1 MQQENRR
8 FVRHKIKALEAL
20 TLKLII
26 ENSCENG
33 NQKLTSVSP
42 ENFRAASSLKVED
55 YAFGGR
61 FRERMRKLQKQ
72 KFRAG
77 RTERIQAKKS
87 DVSFSLDTVPQSPIS
102 YSNADE
108 NSNDLGRDVDVI
120 TKYVSRQLKRAAK
133 LEGRLEHKKEIVK
146 LLLKF
151 GFHEQADKLKK
162 CNANVSVL
170 VCGDG
175 HCFNKYV
182 DYRCHL
188 PVCADCSE
196 TKSLKELARILPKF
210 LQSLRDNP
218 ALILALMTL
227 TLASDKK
234 RALRVGCKQLKRSFA
249 KLRGRKVWA
258 NCIGG
263 VGRIENTFN
272 RMLGWHPHIH
282 CLLLIKD
289 YLPQKDLS
297 ANFQAITKDSK
308 IVDIRQ
314 VHDLTSGLVECVKYP
329 FKLADVRS
337 FSREQFKEIF
347 ELKGERLGVS
357 FGEFYGMELDADI
370 EEVLETDYSDFV
382 EETKNLAIGDACP
395 ICQSKLDLIDF
406 SADGYAKFL
415 ASVPIESHSRGKP
428 H

>member
-1 MQQENRR
+1 MYRLYGN
-8 FVRHKIKALEAL
+8 A
-20 TLKLII
+20 
-26 ENSCENG
+26 ENG
-33 NQKLTSVSP
+33 KRKIESYGAAGFAVEVSD
-42 ENFRAASSLKVED
+42 SSLKAEN
-55 YAFGGR
+55 YAFGGK

-72 KFRAG
+72 KFRAS
-77 RTERIQAKKS
+77 RPERIQAKKS
-87 DVSFSLDTVPQSPIS
+87 DVSFSLDTVAQSPKS
-102 YSNADE
+102 YGNADE
-108 NSNDLGRDVDVI
+108 NSNVLGAEVDVI
-120 TKYVSRQLKRAAK
+120 TKYIARQLKRAAK

-146 LLLKF
+146 ILHRL
-151 GFHEQADKLKK
+151 GFIEQADKLKK

-188 PVCADCSE
+188 PVCADCQE
-196 TKSLKELARILPKF
+196 TKSLRELARILPKF
-210 LQSLRDNP
+210 LQSLKDNP
-218 ALILALMTL
+218 DLILAFMTL
-227 TLASDKK
+227 TLRSNKK
-234 RALRVGCKQLKRSFA
+234 RGLRGACKQIKKDFA
-249 KLRGRKVWA
+249 KLRGRKVWK

-282 CLLLIKD
+282 CLLLLNE
-289 YLPQKDLS
+289 YLLQAELS
-297 ANFQAITKDSK
+297 DGWHDITGDSM

-314 VHDLTSGLVECVKYP
+314 VHDLKAGLVECVKYP
-329 FKLADVRS
+329 FKLSDVRS
-337 FSREQFKEIF
+337 FKREQFQEIF

-357 FGEFYGMELDADI
+357 FGEFYGMEIDADI
-370 EEVLETDYSDFV
+370 EKVLEDDFSDFV

-406 SADGYAKFL
+406 SADGYAKYL
-415 ASVPIESHSRGKP
+415 GSIPIEQHTRGKP